1 MTKLLLPHNKLLTYT
16 SDIMNTLYYGSKLK
30 ILLLLFTLLL
40 LTSCGDKDFQT
51 IHVEHRYK
59 LDVPANFKKVKDLN
73 KEASL
78 QYQNALDELYVIVI
92 DEPKDVLAQ
101 AINDNGLQDRYTD
114 DLKGYS
120 KLITD
125 GMESSIAVQKMP
137 PFKELTIGGDK
148 ARELSFEGIS
158 SGTGVYW
165 KLAFIEGR
173 DHYYQIMVWTL
184 AESRKKHEKKMNTI
198 VNSFIETDK
207 GIKR

>member
-1 MTKLLLPHNKLLTYT
+1 MK
-16 SDIMNTLYYGSKLK
+16 TLYYCSKLK
-30 ILLLLFTLLL
+30 TLFLLFTLLL
-40 LTSCGDKDFQT
+40 LASCDDKDFQT
-51 IHVEHRYK
+51 VNIEDRYK
-59 LDVPANFKKVKDLN
+59 LDVPANFKKVDDLN

-78 QYQNALDELYVIVI
+78 QYQNAFDELYVIVI
-92 DEPKDVLAQ
+92 DEPKDVLLK
-101 AINDNGLQDRYTD
+101 AINDNGLQERYTN

-125 GMESSIAVQKMP
+125 GMEKSIAIKKMP
-137 PFKELTIGGDK
+137 PFEELTIGGDK

-173 DHYYQIMVWTL
+173 DRYYQIMVWTL
-184 AESRKKHEKKMNTI
+184 AESRNKHEKKMNI
-198 VNSFIETDK
+198 IINSFKEADK